1 MGIINNIRSYILED
15 EFKITIL
22 NGKVNVVNYTS
33 ISHFDNNRVIIKHS
47 EGQVI
52 IKGDNLV
59 VTRLMSD
66 EVLICGNYNV
76 IEFR

>member
-1 MGIINNIRSYILED
+1 MRIIKDIRSYILDE

-22 NGKVNVVNYTS
+22 KNRVNVVNYTS
-33 ISHFDNNRVIIKHS
+33 IGHFDNNKVIIKYS
-47 EGQVI
+47 DGQVI

-66 EVLICGNYNV
+66 EILISGNLSA

>member
-1 MGIINNIRSYILED
+1 MRIIKNIRSYILDE

-22 NGKVNVVNYTS
+22 NNRVNVVNYTS
-33 ISHFDNNRVIIKHS
+33 IGHFDNNKVIVKYNQ
-47 EGQVI
+47 GQVI

-66 EVLICGNYNV
+66 EILISGDLSA